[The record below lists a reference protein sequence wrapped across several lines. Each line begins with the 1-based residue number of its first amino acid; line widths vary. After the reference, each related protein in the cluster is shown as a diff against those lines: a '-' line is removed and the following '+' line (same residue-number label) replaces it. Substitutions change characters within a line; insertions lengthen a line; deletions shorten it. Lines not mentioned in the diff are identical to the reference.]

1 MDNIIFLDKDIFNNK
16 YDIIGMSKNSIII
29 KDKSTDEVI
38 MVHRRILNKVLSS
51 ETTIP
56 CMRVEREFQGTKSI
70 WLATFFSI

>member
-16 YDIIGMSKNSIII
+16 YDITGMNKNSIVI
-29 KDKSTDEVI
+29 KDKSTNEII
-38 MVHRRILNKVLSS
+38 MVHRRIINRILSS

-56 CMRVEREFQGTKSI
+56 CMKMEREFQGTKST